1 MHYIIMTE
9 RQIIK
14 LSSNYIS
21 SLILSIMIKAE
32 EAIIQRHT
40 TFMQVIKYMEQVEQI
55 TIITIAVH
63 LVII

>member
-1 MHYIIMTE
+1 MIE

-14 LSSNYIS
+14 LNSNYKS
-21 SLILSIMIKAE
+21 SLILSIMIKVE

-40 TFMQVIKYMEQVEQI
+40 TFMQVVKYMEQVGQI
-55 TIITIAVH
+55 TIIIIIAVH